1 MSTPESYYFVKDKK
15 VYLKRFLD
23 FPDREIGEVLEDEKK
38 SIQYFIDRFS
48 RVTKSICDLE
58 EKISSATN
66 KGSFLMKVV
75 HMKDQMSK
83 YKAIGDFE
91 SIIRRLETIEGE
103 LQNSVVESRVKNLEV
118 KKTLLKELQLI
129 LSREDWFKDTN
140 RVKEIQAEWVRTGRV
155 EEEEEAV
162 IEPEFQNILNSFF
175 DQRKEQAAIRNEL
188 IQIRKEKYEEL
199 IAKGRWYFEQDNIA
213 NFVDDY
219 KELQK
224 TWKAI
229 GHIPKPVLE
238 PLWEAFQSVSNA
250 FFEKLKSSNERK
262 KKDQEDQSKGLS
274 GKKQAFMALEGLEK
288 EDRPSMSRLKSIQ
301 KRWRSAGFVE
311 PSLLGSLGDD
321 FSLKCQVIVEKNF
334 VGKILFSKHDGFSE
348 RSEKEQAQLKREL
361 LSQLIQR
368 DELEL
373 QRMQENIEM
382 FGASANKNSQNPI
395 NDRLQDHLRKL
406 NAKKQILSSIGS

>member
-238 PLWEAFQSVSNA
+238 PLWEAFQSVSTA